1 MFISAVSHL
10 LAIFFKE
17 IFMHPTGI
25 SPEDNVVMEGY
36 LFKRAT
42 HAFRTWNRR
51 WFQIKENK
59 LVSSCCRRKFD

>member
-1 MFISAVSHL
+1 
-10 LAIFFKE
+10 
-17 IFMHPTGI
+17 MHPTGI